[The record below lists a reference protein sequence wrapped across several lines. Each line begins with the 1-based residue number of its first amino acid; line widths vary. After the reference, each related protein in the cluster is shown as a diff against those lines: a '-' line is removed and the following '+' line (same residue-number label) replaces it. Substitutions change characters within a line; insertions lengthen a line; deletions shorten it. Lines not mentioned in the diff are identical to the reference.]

1 MDVEYNTSVIIVLAV
16 YFLMMAIIFGLVAYF
31 YRDY

>member
-16 YFLMMAIIFGLVAYF
+16 YFLMMAVIFGLVMYF